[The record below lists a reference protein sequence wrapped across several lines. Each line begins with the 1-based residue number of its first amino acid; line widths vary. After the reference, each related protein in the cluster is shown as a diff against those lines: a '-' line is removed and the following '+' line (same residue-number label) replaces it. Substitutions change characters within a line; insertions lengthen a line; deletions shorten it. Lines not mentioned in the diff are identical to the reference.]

1 MKKTASLILL
11 ASLAALTAC
20 EPTGTGSTSSSSSA
34 TSSASE
40 TASASESSSS
50 SESSIA
56 MVDFPHNAAGDLIPG
71 SGAGYTDVSN
81 WAPGMCFPLAGA
93 AYANSQVYNAGGSN
107 GPSGG
112 QCATANYSM
121 PWRDNFCETRS
132 WNNVVCSSGQ
142 GHQGQ
147 DIRPET
153 CKANL
158 HWAVATEDGV
168 ITQVGTYTVALTG
181 NSSPHRI
188 YRYLH
193 LQSASLRVAMGDHVV
208 RGQKIGLVSNNMGD
222 TPTTIHLHFEIRVAQ
237 AETMSDGTLL
247 AANSFVPPY
256 TALVDAY
263 QRKLA
268 GPDCATVE

>member
-1 MKKTASLILL
+1 
-11 ASLAALTAC
+11 
-20 EPTGTGSTSSSSSA
+20 
-34 TSSASE
+34 
-40 TASASESSSS
+40 
-50 SESSIA
+50 
-56 MVDFPHNAAGDLIPG
+56 MVDFPHDAAGDLIAG

-81 WAPGMCFPLAGA
+81 WAPGMCFPINGL
-93 AYANSQVYNAGGSN
+93 AYANSQVYKAGGSN

-112 QCATANYSM
+112 QCASANYSY
-121 PWRDNFCETRS
+121 PWQDNFCETRS
-132 WNNVVCSSGQ
+132 WNNVVCSTGQ

-147 DIRPET
+147 DIRPAT
-153 CKANL
+153 CAANT
-158 HWAVATEDGV
+158 HWAVAAEDGV

-193 LQSASLRVAMGDHVV
+193 LQSSSLRVAMGESVV
-208 RGQKIGLVSNNMGD
+208 RGQKIGLVSNNMGG

-237 AETMSDGTLL
+237 AETMGDGTLL

-268 GPDCATVE
+268 GPDCPVVE